1 MRNLDIDSLEIFST
15 VAREGGV
22 TRAAARL
29 NRVQSNV
36 TTRIK
41 QLEERLGVALFR
53 RQGRSLV
60 LSTEG
65 KALLVHAER
74 LLRLADEAES
84 ELKAGPAR
92 GPFRLGS
99 LESTAG
105 SRLPAILSRYHR
117 LHPGVVIELST
128 GTTGGLLRRV
138 LDYRIEAAF
147 ISEPFTAPS
156 LNALPVFDEELVLIT
171 AKDHPPVTR
180 AADLRRSTILAFSQ
194 GCSYRKRLEDW
205 FGAANMLPERVLEF
219 ASYPAIIACVAA
231 GTGCA
236 IAPRSALQSLGAAG
250 DVAEH
255 PLPERVRRNR
265 THLVWH
271 GAASPALER
280 LIGLLEEGGSVNR
293 MVKPRAAC
301 PEDGITRAGAAV
313 SRGTRPA
320 NRLSSSRTPKA
331 SASI

>member
-1 MRNLDIDSLEIFST
+1 MRNIDLDSLEIFRS

-29 NRVQSNV
+29 HRVQSNV

-60 LSTEG
+60 LSAEG
-65 KALLVHAER
+65 EGLLVHAER

-117 LHPGVVIELST
+117 QHPAVVIELST
-128 GTTGGLLRRV
+128 GTTGALLQRV

-147 ISEPFTAPS
+147 VSEPFTAPA
-156 LNALPVFDEELVLIT
+156 LNSRPVFDEELVLIT
-171 AKDHPPVTR
+171 AKGHPPVTR
-180 AADLRRSTILAFSQ
+180 AADLGRSTILAFAQ

-205 FGAANMLPERVLEF
+205 FGSADLLPERVLEF

-236 IAPRSALQSLGAAG
+236 VAPRSALESLRAAG
-250 DVAEH
+250 DVAMH
-255 PLPERVRRNR
+255 TLPERVRRNR
-265 THLVWH
+265 THLVWN
-271 GAASPALER
+271 GAASPALQR
-280 LIGLLEEGGSVNR
+280 LIAVLE
-293 MVKPRAAC
+293 AA
-301 PEDGITRAGAAV
+301 
-313 SRGTRPA
+313 
-320 NRLSSSRTPKA
+320 PKA
-331 SASI
+331 RKAA

>member
-1 MRNLDIDSLEIFST
+1 MRMLDLDSLEIFRT

-22 TRAAARL
+22 IRAAARL

-60 LSTEG
+60 LSAEG
-65 KALLVHAER
+65 DSLLVHAEQ

-84 ELKAGPAR
+84 ALRDGPAR

-105 SRLPAILSRYHR
+105 SRLPAILARYHR
-117 LHPGVVIELST
+117 LHPAVVIELGT
-128 GTTGGLLRRV
+128 GNTAALLQKV
-138 LDYRIEAAF
+138 IDYRLEAAF
-147 ISEPFTAPS
+147 VSEPFTAPGLAS
-156 LNALPVFDEELVLIT
+156 IPVFEEELVLIT
-171 AKDHPPVTR
+171 ARGHLPVQR
-180 AADLRRSTILAFSQ
+180 AADLGRSTILAFSQ

-205 FGAANMLPERVLEF
+205 FGQANVLPERVLEF

-236 IAPRSALQSLGAAG
+236 IVPRSVLLTLRASV

-255 PLPERVRRNR
+255 ALPERVRRNR
-265 THLVWH
+265 THLVWR
-271 GAASPALER
+271 GEPSPALQR
-280 LIGLLEEGGSVNR
+280 LITLLDALPPAS
-293 MVKPRAAC
+293 RAAVPGRRAKS
-301 PEDGITRAGAAV
+301 PETM
-313 SRGTRPA
+313 PA
-320 NRLSSSRTPKA
+320 
-331 SASI
+331 

>member
-1 MRNLDIDSLEIFST
+1 MRNLDLDSLEIFRS

-22 TRAAARL
+22 IRAAARL

-60 LSTEG
+60 LSAEG
-65 KALLVHAER
+65 QGLLVHAER

-84 ELKAGPAR
+84 ELRGGPTR
-92 GPFRLGS
+92 GAFRLGS

-117 LHPGVVIELST
+117 AHPAVVIELST
-128 GTTGGLLRRV
+128 GTTGALLQRV
-138 LDYRIEAAF
+138 LDYRLEAAF
-147 ISEPFTAPS
+147 VSEPFAATGLQS
-156 LNALPVFDEELVLIT
+156 LPVFEEELVLIT
-171 AKDHPPVTR
+171 AKGHAPVKR
-180 AADLRRSTILAFSQ
+180 AADLSRSTILAFTQ

-205 FGAANMLPERVLEF
+205 FGVADVLPERVLEF

-236 IAPRSALQSLGAAG
+236 IVPRSVLQAQRAAA
-250 DVAEH
+250 DVLQH
-255 PLPERVRRNR
+255 PLPKRVRDNR
-265 THLVWH
+265 THLVWS
-271 GAASPALER
+271 GEASPALAHLME
-280 LIGLLEEGGSVNR
+280 L
-293 MVKPRAAC
+293 MPTPK
-301 PEDGITRAGAAV
+301 GAA
-313 SRGTRPA
+313 P
-320 NRLSSSRTPKA
+320 
-331 SASI
+331 

>member
-1 MRNLDIDSLEIFST
+1 MRSIDLESLDIFRA

-60 LSTEG
+60 LSSEG
-65 KALLVHAER
+65 EGLLVHAER
-74 LLRLADEAES
+74 LLRMADEAEHALRS
-84 ELKAGPAR
+84 GPVR
-92 GPFRLGS
+92 GPLRLGA

-105 SRLPAILSRYHR
+105 SRLPSILSRYHR
-117 LHPGVVIELST
+117 QHPAVVIELST
-128 GTTGGLLRRV
+128 GTTGGLLQKV
-138 LDYRIEAAF
+138 LDYRLEAAF
-147 ISEPFTAPS
+147 VSEPFTAPN

-171 AKDHPPVTR
+171 AKGHPPVAR
-180 AADLRRSTILAFSQ
+180 AADLGLSTILAFSQ

-205 FGAANMLPERVLEF
+205 FGAANLLPERVLEF

-236 IAPRSALQSLGAAG
+236 IAPRSVLQSLRAAG

-271 GAASPALER
+271 GAASPALQG
-280 LIGLLEEGGSVNR
+280 LIVLLQEVRAGRPTGGQRARPSTG
-293 MVKPRAAC
+293 RAAA
-301 PEDGITRAGAAV
+301 P
-313 SRGTRPA
+313 
-320 NRLSSSRTPKA
+320 
-331 SASI
+331 SAP